1 MTDDLGPSNG
11 DETPVVAGPA
21 STDEHWSTL
30 KDSYAPKSFSAA
42 WLDLQSKVIGD
53 EVLKAAVV
61 FGAPDQGPFEPT
73 AIWPVGSLGSPLLVA
88 AIEEAINYL
97 DAMSCMIEPSIRVD
111 VSSAV
116 PGVID
121 KLNLQVG
128 DKVKDGTK
136 LFSLRSGVEAAS
148 VEMSKVRVEFAKR
161 QMQRND
167 EMYKENLISSH
178 ERDEFETEYQ
188 LALKEQKYTEE
199 VHALRIITSSIDGVI
214 IDRFM
219 DPGEFVEDAPVLSVA
234 NIDFLRIELVLPYES
249 FGTIAKDSSLTIYPE
264 PPINGSYQATISM
277 IDPIIDAA
285 SGTYR
290 IRAALVN
297 VNNKI
302 PAGIKC
308 RAAL

>member
-1 MTDDLGPSNG
+1 MAQG
-11 DETPVVAGPA
+11 DA
-21 STDEHWSTL
+21 
-30 KDSYAPKSFSAA
+30 
-42 WLDLQSKVIGD
+42 
-53 EVLKAAVV
+53 
-61 FGAPDQGPFEPT
+61 
-73 AIWPVGSLGSPLLVA
+73 
-88 AIEEAINYL
+88 NYL
-97 DAMSCMIEPSIRVD
+97 DAMSCMIEPSMRVD

-121 KLNLQVG
+121 KLDLQVG
-128 DKVKDGTK
+128 DTVKQGGK

-148 VEMSKVRVEFAKR
+148 VEMAKVRVEFAKR

-167 EMYKENLISSH
+167 EMFKENLISSH

-188 LALKEQKYTEE
+188 LALKELKYAEE
-199 VHALRIITSSIDGVI
+199 VHDLRMITSSINGVI

-219 DPGEFVEDAPVLSVA
+219 DPGEYVEDAPVISLA
-234 NIDFLRIELVLPYES
+234 NIELLKIELVLPYES
-249 FGTIAKDSSLTIYPE
+249 FGTIAKDSVLTIYPE
-264 PPINGSYQATISM
+264 APVNGSYEASISM

-290 IRAALVN
+290 IRAALLN
-297 VNNKI
+297 TDSKI

>member
-1 MTDDLGPSNG
+1 LNITRLPL
-11 DETPVVAGPA
+11 
-21 STDEHWSTL
+21 TL
-30 KDSYAPKSFSAA
+30 F
-42 WLDLQSKVIGD
+42 
-53 EVLKAAVV
+53 
-61 FGAPDQGPFEPT
+61 
-73 AIWPVGSLGSPLLVA
+73 LVSSMGFA
-88 AIEEAINYL
+88 QEEAINYL

>member
-1 MTDDLGPSNG
+1 LPYVCNR
-11 DETPVVAGPA
+11 VAN
-21 STDEHWSTL
+21 SE
-30 KDSYAPKSFSAA
+30 KYSFEKIIIKLEIKRLNIK
-42 WLDLQSKVIGD
+42 WLPL
-53 EVLKAAVV
+53 
-61 FGAPDQGPFEPT
+61 
-73 AIWPVGSLGSPLLVA
+73 SLSLMSPLVLA
-88 AIEEAINYL
+88 QGEAIYL
-97 DAMSCMIEPSIRVD
+97 DAMSCMIEPSMRVD

-121 KLNLQVG
+121 KLTLKVG
-128 DKVKDGTK
+128 DNVKEGAK

-161 QMQRND
+161 QMLRND
-167 EMYKENLISSH
+167 EMFKENLISSH

-188 LALKEQKYTEE
+188 LALKELKYTKE
-199 VHALRIITSSIDGVI
+199 VRDLRIITSSINGVI

-219 DPGEFVEDAPVLSVA
+219 DPGEFVEDKPVLSLA
-234 NIDFLRIELVLPYES
+234 NIELLKIELVLPYES
-249 FGTIAKDSSLTIYPE
+249 FGTISKDSVLTIYPE
-264 PPINGSYQATISM
+264 SPVNGHYEASISM

-297 VNNKI
+297 KDMKI

-308 RAAL
+308 RASL

>member
-1 MTDDLGPSNG
+1 
-11 DETPVVAGPA
+11 
-21 STDEHWSTL
+21 L
-30 KDSYAPKSFSAA
+30 KIKWLFLSFFLINSIAFA
-42 WLDLQSKVIGD
+42 Q
-53 EVLKAAVV
+53 
-61 FGAPDQGPFEPT
+61 
-73 AIWPVGSLGSPLLVA
+73 
-88 AIEEAINYL
+88 EEAINYL
-97 DAMSCMIEPSIRVD
+97 DAMSCMIEPSMRVD

-128 DKVKDGTK
+128 DKVKEGTM

-161 QMQRND
+161 QMERND
-167 EMYKENLISSH
+167 EMFKDNLISSH

-188 LALKEQKYTEE
+188 LALREQKYAEE
-199 VHALRIITSSIDGVI
+199 VHALRTITSSINGVI
-214 IDRFM
+214 IDRYK
-219 DPGEFVEDAPVLSVA
+219 DPGEFVEDAPVLSLA
-234 NIDFLRIELVLPYES
+234 NIDILKIELVLSYES
-249 FGTIAKDSSLTIYPE
+249 FGTIAKDSVLTIYPE
-264 PPINGSYQATISM
+264 SPINGSYQASIRV

-290 IRAALVN
+290 IRAALMN
-297 VNNKI
+297 TNRKI